1 VLNKVDM
8 LDDAARARIERQLET
23 YRKLGY
29 EVLLVSCESGEGLDE
44 LKAALTDKISI
55 FVGQSGVG
63 KSSLTN
69 ALMPGLDVLTGE
81 ISETRGW
88 AHTTTTARLYHFP
101 SGGDLIDSPGSAS
114 SPSGIWK
121 PTASPGASSSF
132 ATTWVA
138 ASSATA
144 PTRTIP
150 AAPCGPRST
159 VAPSAPIAS
168 TTITASWKPCR
179 KPATVANRRGCDP
192 FNLPLMMNM
201 SITDNLK
208 IAGQYCLP
216 KHALSRLVGK
226 LAAAEAGNLTTRVIE
241 AFIKQ
246 YQVDMSEAL
255 HESPAHYKS
264 FNAFFTREL
273 AGIRPLVEDAMT
285 LALPVDGTVS
295 QLGPSAKVASSRP
308 RATTT
313 APASCWAASRIW
325 WRCSRMATLPPSIW
339 RPRIITASTCRWTAC
354 WSMVFVPG
362 DLFSVNP
369 LTAENVPNL
378 FARNERVV
386 AAPARP
392 MAWCWSVPLSSPASR
407 PSGPAT

>member
-1 VLNKVDM
+1 MLNKVDM

-81 ISETRGW
+81 ISENSGLGQ
-88 AHTTTTARLYHFP
+88 HTTTTARLYHFP

-150 AAPCGPRST
+150 AAPCGPPST
-159 VAPSAPIAS
+159 VVLSAPIAS

-179 KPATVANRRGCDP
+179 KPVTVANRRGCDP
-192 FNLPLMMNM
+192 IQPTLMMNM

-264 FNAFFTREL
+264 FNEFFTREL
-273 AGIRPLVEDAMT
+273 KPGIRP
-285 LALPVDGTVS
+285 
-295 QLGPSAKVASSRP
+295 
-308 RATTT
+308 
-313 APASCWAASRIW
+313 W
-325 WRCSRMATLPPSIW
+325 SRMP
-339 RPRIITASTCRWTAC
+339 
-354 WSMVFVPG
+354 
-362 DLFSVNP
+362 
-369 LTAENVPNL
+369 
-378 FARNERVV
+378 
-386 AAPARP
+386 
-392 MAWCWSVPLSSPASR
+392 
-407 PSGPAT
+407 